1 MLEIVSLF
9 TCFNPLLSA
18 PTIAQFSRIGCTLL
32 AMTGRVTMLNI
43 SRWTSKGGSYP
54 TIQRFFNTV
63 VPWGMVCALFF
74 KTHLL
79 DRDGEYLIAADQ
91 TTVSKS
97 GKQTHG
103 LNRFFA
109 SVFGK
114 TIPGVAFLAISL
126 LSVKQRRSYPMS
138 MAQIVRDTASEAIPP
153 PKKHPNDSCPAPPKR
168 KRGRLSGKPQ
178 PGQNRCGSHR

>member
-9 TCFNPLLSA
+9 TCFRPLLS
-18 PTIAQFSRIGCTLL
+18 PTTSAQFARVGFALI
-32 AMTGRVTMLNI
+32 AMTGRVTMLGI
-43 SRWTSKGGSYP
+43 SRWAGKGGSYR

-63 VPWGMVCALFF
+63 IPWGMVFSLFF

-79 DRDGEYLIAADQ
+79 DRDGEYLIAADE
-91 TTVSKS
+91 TTVSQS

-103 LNRFFA
+103 LNRFFS

-126 LSVKQRRSYPMS
+126 LSVKQRRSYPMG
-138 MAQIVRDTASEAIPP
+138 MAQIVRDNASEAIPP
-153 PKKHPNDSCPAPPKR
+153 PRKHPNDLYPAPPKR
-168 KRGRLSGKPQ
+168 KRGRLSGQPQ